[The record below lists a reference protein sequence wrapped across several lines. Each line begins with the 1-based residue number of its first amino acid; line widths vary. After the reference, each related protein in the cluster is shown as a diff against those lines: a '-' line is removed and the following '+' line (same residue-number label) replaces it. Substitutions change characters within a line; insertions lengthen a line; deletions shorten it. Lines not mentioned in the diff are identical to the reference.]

1 MYVAVCRLELR
12 IPSAHTLKD
21 KRQVIKSIL
30 NRIKNRNLSV
40 AETGL
45 QDFHQRSEI
54 GFAIVSNDKNIAED
68 ICRRTVD
75 FIEDNYPI
83 EIVSAELE
91 IH

>member
-45 QDFHQRSEI
+45 QDIHQRSEI
-54 GFAIVSNDKNIAED
+54 GFAIVSNDRNVSED
-68 ICRRTVD
+68 ICRKTVD
-75 FIEDNYPI
+75 FIEDNYPV